1 MVKNIFIF
9 IFIVSFIF
17 GCAVNDPEIKLE
29 LSDKY
34 LKFIFKDKKT
44 ILDYEILDMED
55 YNYQNGTYRKIL
67 EKKDVNEEFS
77 ELIIIKKNNSELVSN
92 HAYIFSSGI
101 SGEKNQPGVVLKSFI
116 FCFRNNTVITQDKL
130 ESDESF
136 ILRCKGLT

>member
-9 IFIVSFIF
+9 IVIFIS

-55 YNYQNGTYRKIL
+55 YNYQHGSYRKIL
-67 EKKDVNEEFS
+67 EKKDVNEE
-77 ELIIIKKNNSELVSN
+77 ISELVIIKNSNLELVIN

-101 SGEKNQPGVVLKSFI
+101 SGDKNQPGVILKSII
-116 FCFRNNTVITQDKL
+116 FCFKNNNIITQDKL
-130 ESDESF
+130 ESDGDF

>member
-9 IFIVSFIF
+9 ILIFIS

-55 YNYQNGTYRKIL
+55 YNYQNGSYRKIL
-67 EKKDVNEEFS
+67 EKKDVNEEIS
-77 ELIIIKKNNSELVSN
+77 ELVIIKNSNLELVSN

-101 SGEKNQPGVVLKSFI
+101 SGDKNQPGVILKSII
-116 FCFRNNTVITQDKL
+116 FCFKNNNVITQDKL
-130 ESDESF
+130 ESDGDF

>member
-9 IFIVSFIF
+9 IVIFIS

-29 LSDKY
+29 LSGKY

-55 YNYQNGTYRKIL
+55 YNYQHGSYRKIL
-67 EKKDVNEEFS
+67 EKKDVNEE
-77 ELIIIKKNNSELVSN
+77 ISELVIIKNSNLELVIN

-101 SGEKNQPGVVLKSFI
+101 SGDKNQPGVILKSII
-116 FCFRNNTVITQDKL
+116 FCFKNNNIITQDKL
-130 ESDESF
+130 ESDGDF